1 MLPYKHK
8 NKLISKVGIKRIYDE
23 VHGYID
29 LSDVELQIIETP
41 YFQRLRFVKQL
52 AVAWYVYPGA
62 THTRFSH
69 SLGVAHLMGL
79 IAENLANQG
88 YIHSYEDVQILRLA
102 ALLHDIGHTPFSHAI
117 EPVYRNTIGIG
128 HEEIS
133 RLIILNS
140 NIRDVL
146 NYFGYDPKTITAII
160 EGRHREP
167 LYNQL
172 LSSDLDVDRMDYLI
186 RDALHTGVTY
196 GIIDLHRIISTLV
209 IDGDGNLAILDK
221 GVDALENFYLARLH
235 MYRAVYYHKTV
246 VGYETLLGRIYEM
259 LCQHYS
265 DALLPKT
272 VNDIRRL
279 ITEGS
284 IALWHDDWLTG
295 YLVNLYRDSSTPQKI
310 RELTEA
316 FLFRKGYKVLLDMS
330 KFSDQPLDVEEDKDV
345 DHIKSLAK
353 DLEGNLSSHELALFI
368 DDIRIVEEDPH
379 VTPKVIIG
387 GKQSVMLTN
396 IEGSI
401 ILRLPRRYHVKRLYV
416 LSKVWEK
423 ALNIVRDKV
432 SSNA

>member
-1 MLPYKHK
+1 MLYKRK
-8 NKLISKVGIKRIYDE
+8 NRLFSKAGVKKVYDE

-29 LSDVELQIIETP
+29 LTDVELQIVDTP
-41 YFQRLRFVKQL
+41 YFQRLRFIKQL
-52 AVAWYVYPGA
+52 AAAWYVYPGA

-79 IAENLANQG
+79 IAENFAAQG
-88 YIHSYEDVQILRLA
+88 YIHSHEDVQILRLA

-117 EPVYRNTIGIG
+117 EPMYRNAVGIG

-140 NIRDVL
+140 SIRDIL
-146 NYFGYDPKTITAII
+146 DYFGYDPKTITAII
-160 EGRHREP
+160 EGRYKEP

-172 LSSDLDVDRMDYLI
+172 LSSDIDVDRMDYLI

-196 GIIDLHRIISTLV
+196 GIIDLHRIVSTLV

-221 GVDALENFYLARLH
+221 GIDALENFYLARLH

-265 DALLPKT
+265 DTLLPKS
-272 VNDIRRL
+272 VNDIKKL
-279 ITEGS
+279 IADGD
-284 IALWHDDWLTG
+284 IALWHDDWLMG
-295 YLVNLYRDSSTPQKI
+295 YIINLYRNASTQQKLK
-310 RELTEA
+310 ELIEA

-330 KFSDQPLDVEEDKDV
+330 KFSDHPLDIEEDKDV
-345 DHIKSLAK
+345 GYLKTIAK
-353 DLEGNLSSHELALFI
+353 DLERNLSSHELALFI

-379 VTPKVIIG
+379 VTPKVILG
-387 GKQSVMLTN
+387 GKQSTMLTN
-396 IEGSI
+396 IESSVV
-401 ILRLPRRYHVKRLYV
+401 LRLPRRYHVKRLYA

-423 ALNIVRDKV
+423 ALDTIQNKV
-432 SSNA
+432 QLDA

>member
-1 MLPYKHK
+1 LLYKHR
-8 NKLISKVGIKRIYDE
+8 NKLHSKAGVKKIYDE

-29 LSDVELQIIETP
+29 LTDVELQIVDTP
-41 YFQRLRFVKQL
+41 HFQRLRFIKQL

-69 SLGVAHLMGL
+69 SLGVTHLMGL
-79 IAENLANQG
+79 IAENLADQG

-117 EPVYRNTIGIG
+117 EPMYRNITGVG

-140 NIRDVL
+140 NIRDIL
-146 NYFGYDPKTITAII
+146 NYFGYDPKTVTAII
-160 EGRHREP
+160 EGRYKEP

-172 LSSDLDVDRMDYLI
+172 LSSDIDVDRMDYLI

-221 GVDALENFYLARLH
+221 GIDALENFYLARLH

-259 LCQHYS
+259 LCQHYN
-265 DALLPKT
+265 DVLLPKS
-272 VNDIRRL
+272 VNDIKKL
-279 ITEGS
+279 IAEGS
-284 IALWHDDWLTG
+284 IALWHDDWLMG
-295 YLVNLYRDSSTPQKI
+295 YIVNLYRDPSTHQKLK
-310 RELTEA
+310 ELIEA

-330 KFSDQPLDVEEDKDV
+330 KFSDQPLDIEEDRDV
-345 DHIKSLAK
+345 NHLKTITNN
-353 DLEGNLSSHELALFI
+353 LESNLSSHDLALFI
-368 DDIRIVEEDPH
+368 DDIRVVEEDPH
-379 VTPKVIIG
+379 ITPKVILG
-387 GKQSVMLTN
+387 GKQSIMLTN
-396 IEGSI
+396 IETSVI
-401 ILRLPRRYHVKRLYV
+401 SRLPRRYHVKRLYV
-416 LSKVWEK
+416 LSKNWSK
-423 ALNIVRDKV
+423 AMDIIRSKVRLD
-432 SSNA
+432 A